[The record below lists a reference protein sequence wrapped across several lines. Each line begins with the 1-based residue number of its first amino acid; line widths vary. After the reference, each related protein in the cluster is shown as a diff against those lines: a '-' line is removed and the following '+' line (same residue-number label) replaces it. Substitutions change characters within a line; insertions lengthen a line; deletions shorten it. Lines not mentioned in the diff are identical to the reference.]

1 MILTMRHVALLTTAL
16 LVAACSPEA
25 EKKAPQK
32 NEPAAGAPST
42 SAPPKPTTATTLIQD
57 GIGVGGA
64 ELGLTTAEVE
74 ARLGPPVR
82 VNKAGEQ
89 IVFMTYAKTG
99 MLDLYIGDGGRV
111 RMIIASNQDRTFC
124 TAYDVCLY
132 REGDLKKLKAHHGAA
147 LHRFVDRDGSITYR
161 LLEKRGDKQVMTE
174 YTPVEDRDGLVQVA
188 ILYWTGTIDT
198 SGFD

>member
-1 MILTMRHVALLTTAL
+1 VVLTLRHVALFAAAAL
-16 LVAACSPEA
+16 LAACSPEA
-25 EKKAPQK
+25 DKKEPQK
-32 NEPAAGAPST
+32 NEPAASAPSKPE
-42 SAPPKPTTATTLIQD
+42 PPKPGTGTTLIKD

-64 ELGLTTAEVE
+64 ELGMTTAEVE
-74 ARLGPPVR
+74 ARLGPPLR

-161 LLEKRGDKQVMTE
+161 LLEKKGDKQVMTE

>member
-1 MILTMRHVALLTTAL
+1 VVLTLRHVALLAAAAL
-16 LVAACSPEA
+16 ATACSPEA
-25 EKKAPQK
+25 DKKGPQK
-32 NEPAAGAPST
+32 NQPAASAPSKPE
-42 SAPPKPTTATTLIQD
+42 PPKPATGTTLIKD
-57 GIGVGGA
+57 AIGVGGA

-89 IVFMTYAKTG
+89 VVFMTYAKTG
-99 MLDLYIGDGGRV
+99 MLDLYIDDAGRV

-161 LLEKRGDKQVMTE
+161 LLEKKGDKQVMTE